1 MIPYFLKPYFPEI
14 TFWTNIASPCRLS
27 ITNTCLVGLPQLH
40 NLYSSFN
47 FPLGNRRPFGQPE
60 SNFQYEK
67 GTVFSIAENEQNEFK
82 ALTQEMPEKLPWKI
96 MEKARLFICAV
107 LNTCQSAGTICFGI
121 GDSINKA
128 TNFRHGEVVG
138 LEVENLKDDIN
149 KAFQSILDD
158 HIKSDQGKLTS
169 AEMKAVNIHY
179 VPVTESN
186 EKTTSYVVEID
197 IQRDWR
203 SCKDQVYY
211 IIDKW
216 EESDKWS
223 KFRV

>member
-1 MIPYFLKPYFPEI
+1 
-14 TFWTNIASPCRLS
+14 
-27 ITNTCLVGLPQLH
+27 
-40 NLYSSFN
+40 
-47 FPLGNRRPFGQPE
+47 
-60 SNFQYEK
+60 
-67 GTVFSIAENEQNEFK
+67 
-82 ALTQEMPEKLPWKI
+82 

-128 TNFRHGEVVG
+128 TNFKHGEVVG

-179 VPVTESN
+179 VPVTETN